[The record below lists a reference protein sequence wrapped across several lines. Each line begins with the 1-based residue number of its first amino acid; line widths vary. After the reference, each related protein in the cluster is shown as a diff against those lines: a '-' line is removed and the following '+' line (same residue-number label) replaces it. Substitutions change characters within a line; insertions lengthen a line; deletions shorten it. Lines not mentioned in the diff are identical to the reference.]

1 MFIRI
6 KSARGNLKVT
16 QLLFV
21 PLDLFFQEASKV
33 KHFGLAENRKSTS
46 VHFILKDLKR
56 PSGRGRKVNIATNHT
71 SVRLCFFA
79 VMFYK
84 FSSFPHNGLT
94 HRRERS

>member
-33 KHFGLAENRKSTS
+33 KQFGWQRTE
-46 VHFILKDLKR
+46 
-56 PSGRGRKVNIATNHT
+56 
-71 SVRLCFFA
+71 
-79 VMFYK
+79 Y
-84 FSSFPHNGLT
+84 PHQFTLF
-94 HRRERS
+94 